1 MAIRQS
7 AGYHINDDDERPQ
20 SLFIKE
26 KQPSGA
32 NRSGCLVKLLLLLV
46 LLLLAALG
54 YLAYR
59 EFWADPEAVRQPAAA
74 DLDRRVE
81 SLESSLSNLSIRQ
94 ARLEDSLSRH
104 TDDLVSRVVLLENSL
119 KMAEAALYELGASKA
134 DQREVAR
141 SIKEVEEKWQAQL
154 ESISVALTQ
163 SVSRQQTL
171 DGDVQEQMQTL
182 ADQVSE
188 TRAATQTVVDD
199 FTRAMESITKSLA
212 DMGRVRAELTEL
224 RADML
229 IQTESKADKRVLEDA
244 LENLEKNT
252 RAQIQKTLKSVEAR
266 LSEVQSQIDEL
277 KMR

>member
-1 MAIRQS
+1 MAIRQA

-26 KQPSGA
+26 KRSSDA
-32 NRSGCLVKLLLLLV
+32 NRSGCLLKLLLLIV
-46 LLLLAALG
+46 LLLLVALG

-74 DLDRRVE
+74 DLDRRME
-81 SLESSLSNLSIRQ
+81 SLESSLSNLSVRQ
-94 ARLEDSLSRH
+94 ARLEDSLSKN
-104 TDDLVSRVVLLENSL
+104 TDDLVSRVVALENNL
-119 KMAEAALYELGASKA
+119 KMAEAALYELGASKS
-134 DQREVAR
+134 DHREVVR
-141 SIKEVEEKWQAQL
+141 IIEEVQENWQAQL
-154 ESISVALTQ
+154 ESISVALTR

-171 DGDVQEQMQTL
+171 DGDVQEQMQAL
-182 ADQVSE
+182 AGQVSE

-229 IQTESKADKRVLEDA
+229 IQTETKADKSVLEAA
-244 LENLEKNT
+244 LKNLEKNT
-252 RAQIQKTLKSVEAR
+252 QAQIQKTLKSVEAR

-277 KMR
+277 RMR

>member
-1 MAIRQS
+1 MAIRQA
-7 AGYHINDDDERPQ
+7 AGYHINDDDDRPH

-26 KQPSGA
+26 KRSSDV
-32 NRSGCLVKLLLLLV
+32 NRGGCLLKLLLLIV
-46 LLLLAALG
+46 LILLAALG

-59 EFWADPEAVRQPAAA
+59 EFGPDPEALRQPAAA

-94 ARLEDSLSRH
+94 ARLEDALSKN
-104 TDDLVSRVVLLENSL
+104 TDDLVSRVAALENNL

-134 DQREVAR
+134 DQREVVR
-141 SIKEVEEKWQAQL
+141 IIEEVQENWQVQL

-171 DGDVQEQMQTL
+171 DGDVQAQMQAL
-182 ADQVSE
+182 ANQVIE
-188 TRAATQTVVDD
+188 TRAATKTVVDD

-229 IQTESKADKRVLEDA
+229 IQTETKADKSVLEAA
-244 LENLEKNT
+244 LKNQEKNT
-252 RAQIQKTLKSVEAR
+252 QAQIQKTLKSVEAR